1 MTVTLGAAAP
11 LTATHPAPPLALRGL
26 SVAYRERPAVWNV
39 SFDVPAASLTAI
51 IGPNGAGKST
61 LLKAALGLVPRLSG
75 EALFFGQP
83 LARVRSRVA
92 YVPQRTSV
100 DWDFPASAL
109 DVVTM
114 GLYGRLGWLRRA
126 GRREREAAL
135 GCLERVGMADL
146 AGRQIS
152 ELSGGQQQRVFL
164 ARSLAQGA
172 DLTFMDEPFAGVDA
186 VTERAIVDVLRELR
200 REGRTVVAVHH
211 DLDTVRDYF
220 DHVALLNVELVA
232 SGPTEVAF
240 TPANLRTAYG
250 ERHGALAAALAG
262 DLSPGTGG
270 ARP

>member
-1 MTVTLGAAAP
+1 MTVTVPGSAP
-11 LTATHPAPPLALRGL
+11 ASLSQAAPPLALHGL
-26 SVAYRERPAVWNV
+26 SVAYFEDPAVWDV
-39 SFDVPAASLTAI
+39 SFEVPAASLTAI

-61 LLKAALGLVPRLSG
+61 LLKAALGLVPRLAG
-75 EALFFGQP
+75 EALFFGEP
-83 LARVRSRVA
+83 LSKVRRRVA

-114 GLYGRLGWLRRA
+114 GLYGRLGWLRRP
-126 GRREREAAL
+126 GRRERAQAL
-135 GCLERVGMADL
+135 ACLERVGMADF

-164 ARSLAQGA
+164 ARALAQEA

-186 VTERAIVDVLRELR
+186 VTERAIVDVLRDLR
-200 REGRTVVAVHH
+200 EQGRSVVVVHH

-220 DHVALLNVELVA
+220 DRVALLNVSLVA
-232 SGPTEVAF
+232 AGPTETAF

-262 DLSPGTGG
+262 GT
-270 ARP
+270 P

>member
-1 MTVTLGAAAP
+1 MTVTAPSAFSSARTETAAP
-11 LTATHPAPPLALRGL
+11 LSLRGI
-26 SVAYRERPAVWNV
+26 SVAYGERPAVWNV
-39 SFDVPAASLTAI
+39 SLDVPAASLTAI

-61 LLKAALGLVPRLSG
+61 LLSATLGLVPRLAG

-109 DVVTM
+109 DVVLM
-114 GLYGRLGWLRRA
+114 GLYGKLGWLRRP
-126 GRREREAAL
+126 GRREREAAHA
-135 GCLERVGMADL
+135 CLERVGLSDL

-152 ELSGGQQQRVFL
+152 ELSGGQRQRVFL
-164 ARSLAQGA
+164 ARALAQEA

-186 VTERAIVDVLRELR
+186 VTEQAIMDVLRELR
-200 REGRTVVAVHH
+200 DQGRSVVVVHH

-220 DHVALLNVELVA
+220 DRVVLLNVELVA
-232 SGPTEVAF
+232 AGPTAAAF
-240 TPANLRTAYG
+240 VPANLRRAYG

-262 DLSPGTGG
+262 E
-270 ARP
+270 RP

>member
-1 MTVTLGAAAP
+1 MTVTVPGTASTTHAP
-11 LTATHPAPPLALRGL
+11 AAPPLALRGL
-26 SVAYRERPAVWNV
+26 SVAYAEEPAVWDV
-39 SFDVPAASLTAI
+39 SFEVPAASLTAI

-61 LLKAALGLVPRLSG
+61 LLKAALGLVPRLAG
-75 EALFFGQP
+75 EALFFGAP
-83 LARVRSRVA
+83 LAKVRRRVA

-114 GLYGRLGWLRRA
+114 GLYGRLGWLRRP
-126 GRREREAAL
+126 GRRERAQAL
-135 GCLERVGMADL
+135 ACLERVGMADF

-164 ARSLAQGA
+164 ARALAQEA

-200 REGRTVVAVHH
+200 GQGRSVVVVHH

-220 DHVALLNVELVA
+220 DRVALLNVSLVA
-232 SGPTEVAF
+232 AGPTEVAF
-240 TPANLRTAYG
+240 TPANLRAAYG

-262 DLSPGTGG
+262 GG
-270 ARP
+270 R